1 MDTSK
6 RLLVKSC
13 RYRHPVLG
21 AVHVK
26 VHGTTRH
33 LKARWVGQE
42 VCVTIP
48 PDCLLSDYERF
59 IGSVQ
64 QKLLDIKPK
73 PAFALGQIIDAP
85 KADFTIKA
93 GSSDTGRDL
102 KIEANTSSP
111 LRGKCENY
119 IITLSPSLIKK
130 GIADAAVQDFINKAL
145 LAAAKHATASLLL
158 PHAKEL
164 ADKIGRHPGAWDVK
178 ETKTRLGCCSSRGV
192 ITLSPRLIFLPE
204 ELSDFVIYHE
214 LAHLSEMNHST
225 AFHEL
230 CDRYCGGRE
239 AELIARIRAFHFPV
253 F

>member
-1 MDTSK
+1 MNDAEN
-6 RLLVKSC
+6 LVVKSC

-48 PDCLLSDYERF
+48 PECTLPVFENF
-59 IGSVQ
+59 IASVQ
-64 QKLLDIKPK
+64 QRLLDVKPK
-73 PAFALGQIIDAP
+73 PGLFIGQLIDGP
-85 KADFTIKA
+85 KADFTIVT
-93 GSSDTGRDL
+93 GDLGPRRDICIDT
-102 KIEANTSSP
+102 NTATP
-111 LRGKCENY
+111 LRGKRANY
-119 IITLSPSLIKK
+119 TIMLSPRIVSE
-130 GIADAAVQDFINKAL
+130 GIGESHVQKFINNAL
-145 LAAAKHATASLLL
+145 LAAAKHATISLIL

-192 ITLSPRLIFLPE
+192 ITLSPRLIFLPD
-204 ELSDFVIYHE
+204 ELCDFVIYHE

-230 CDRYCGGRE
+230 CNRYCDGRE
-239 AELIARIRAFHFPV
+239 AELNARMRTFRFPV